1 MHRCAFRLGF
11 PDRQDLDDGARSR
24 DESIGDAGSRAA

>member
-1 MHRCAFRLGF
+1 MRRLRLRLGF